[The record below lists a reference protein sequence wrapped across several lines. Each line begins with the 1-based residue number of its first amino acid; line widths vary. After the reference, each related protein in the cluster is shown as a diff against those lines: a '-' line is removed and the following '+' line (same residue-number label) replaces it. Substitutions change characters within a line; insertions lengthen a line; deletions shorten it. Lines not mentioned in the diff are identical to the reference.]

1 MVTQGTSVQ
10 PTDVVVTVQVGKMDS
25 RRLPEVS
32 QVCVSQCVFVSVSVH
47 ACVSVCACLHK
58 PMGTHLAKVYFWRT
72 FNQQNIS

>member
-47 ACVSVCACLHK
+47 ACVSVSVCVCVCTDQWAH
-58 PMGTHLAKVYFWRT
+58 
-72 FNQQNIS
+72 I